1 MFFFFFWW
9 GVGFNIITD
18 VKFTENCDRE
28 KWIRKV
34 KGKRHE
40 PRERML

>member
-1 MFFFFFWW
+1 MFFVFFGG
-9 GVGFNIITD
+9 GVGFNITD
-18 VKFTENCDRE
+18 VKFTENYNRE